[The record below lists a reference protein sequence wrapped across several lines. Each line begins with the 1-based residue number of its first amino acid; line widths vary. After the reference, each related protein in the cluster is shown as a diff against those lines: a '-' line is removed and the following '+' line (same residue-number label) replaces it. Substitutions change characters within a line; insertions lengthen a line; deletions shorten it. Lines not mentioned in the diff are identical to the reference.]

1 MRLRIFEN
9 FEEANEFEKVNG
21 DAISEVISSRTVRD
35 ELDKYCDKYYGDGTY
50 VEEFNGKEI
59 RHNITSVRYTVE
71 DVWTDVLGNPGIWDI
86 ICHVDIQWSY
96 DEDTD
101 TTGTQEYFNFY
112 YDPVTDTIVDEKD
125 IHTMEQDLVALTDDS
140 LDKTESVRRPRR
152 RSMKESSD
160 EIARKGFVS
169 LVPDRFD
176 GGYLVLNDGNFVCK
190 IVAVD
195 DEDAINQFYSFI
207 KTDWQSAW
215 RNGTLPRYFG
225 ESFSRR
231 RHTIRRSK

>member
-9 FEEANEFEKVNG
+9 FEEEDNEFEKVNG
-21 DAISEVISSRTVRD
+21 DAISEVISSRTVRN

-71 DVWTDVLGNPGIWDI
+71 DVLTDVLGNPGIWDI
-86 ICHVDIQWSY
+86 ICHVDIQWIY

-101 TTGTQEYFNFY
+101 TTGTQEYFSFY

-125 IHTMEQDLVALTDDS
+125 IHTMEQDLVALTDDF

-152 RSMKESSD
+152 RYMKESADRKWLNTELSKEEFAKLRTFLKSRGIKYEPSEAGNLVHV
-160 EIARKGFVS
+160 EIYCNS
-169 LVPDRFD
+169 
-176 GGYLVLNDGNFVCK
+176 NECK
-190 IVAVD
+190 
-195 DEDAINQFYSFI
+195 AINDFI
-207 KTDWQSAW
+207 
-215 RNGTLPRYFG
+215 NTLN
-225 ESFSRR
+225 ESYRRSRR
-231 RHTIRRSK
+231 F